1 MLSVYDVPANFITC
15 LSTGALKR
23 ILHQLT
29 IPHKLHLSVVNKLCG
44 VLKVP
49 PPAIPLNNG
58 EYTSSP
64 GEGIDKVTTLG
75 DEGGSRE
82 GSKGGSKE
90 GSRGQA
96 QSSLPSNWLE
106 NVVHNKD
113 ESAAKAE
120 DSEIPIHLWDDV
132 LGHQLSVSINNRHRR
147 ALAILRRWSIR
158 LWKRRVTRSFTH
170 WFRCATCNGS
180 YECLSC
186 AKYLVKQRQGK
197 SIVSFTRGGY
207 AWASAGR
214 KAYSKWRHI
223 YF

>member
-1 MLSVYDVPANFITC
+1 MLSVYDVPAAFITR

-44 VLKVP
+44 DLKVP
-49 PPAIPLNNG
+49 PPAIPPDKVD
-58 EYTSSP
+58 YTSSP
-64 GEGIDKVTTLG
+64 GEGIYNVTILG
-75 DEGGSRE
+75 DEGGSKE

-132 LGHQLSVSINNRHRR
+132 LGHQLSISINNKHRR
-147 ALAILRRWSIR
+147 ALAILRPWSIS
-158 LWKRRVTRSFTH
+158 L
-170 WFRCATCNGS
+170 
-180 YECLSC
+180 
-186 AKYLVKQRQGK
+186 
-197 SIVSFTRGGY
+197 
-207 AWASAGR
+207 
-214 KAYSKWRHI
+214 
-223 YF
+223 